1 LANEGTVPPT
11 LTIFDCDGVLVDSE
25 AVACRICVPCLAEI
39 GIATTAEDI
48 ADRYIGISAAEM
60 AADIESRHG
69 VTLTPEFHTTLR
81 QRIMDAFEIE
91 PLTIDG
97 IDSVLAAHDGRL
109 CVASGSR
116 LERVRRC
123 LTIVG
128 LLDYFDPHIFS
139 ATQVA
144 RGKPA
149 PDLFLFA
156 AREMGVAPAECL
168 VTEDST
174 HGVTAAV
181 AAGMPVIGFSGGS
194 HCRPG
199 HSDRLL
205 RAGATHVIQHM
216 RELPGLLSGFRS
228 GPY

>member
-1 LANEGTVPPT
+1 MPPG

-25 AVACRICVPCLAEI
+25 AVVCGICVPCLAEI
-39 GIATTAEDI
+39 GVVMTAEDI
-48 ADRYIGISAAEM
+48 ADRYIGISATKM

-69 VTLTPEFHTTLR
+69 VTLTPEFHTTMR

-97 IDSVLAAHDGRL
+97 IDSVLAAHVGIL

-123 LTIVG
+123 LAIVG
-128 LLDYFDPHIFS
+128 LLDYFDPYIFS

-156 AREMGVAPAECL
+156 AREMGAAPAECL
-168 VTEDST
+168 VIEDST

-199 HSDRLL
+199 HADRLPG
-205 RAGATHVIQHM
+205 AGAAHVIQHM
-216 RELPGLLSGFRS
+216 RELPELLNGFRS
-228 GPY
+228 APY

>member
-1 LANEGTVPPT
+1 MPPT

-25 AVACRICVPCLAEI
+25 AEI
-39 GIATTAEDI
+39 GVIMTAEDI

-60 AADIESRHG
+60 GADIESRHG
-69 VTLTPEFHTTLR
+69 VTLTPEFHTTMR

-91 PLTIDG
+91 PLRIDG
-97 IDSVLAAHDGRL
+97 IDSVLAAHDGIL

-123 LTIVG
+123 LAIVD

-156 AREMGVAPAECL
+156 AREMGVAPSECL
-168 VTEDST
+168 VIEDSA

-199 HSDRLL
+199 HADRLL
-205 RAGATHVIQHM
+205 SAGATRVIQHM
-216 RELPGLLSGFRS
+216 RELPDLISGFRS
-228 GPY
+228 APY